1 MDKVIHSK
9 EIAQER
15 VEWGKR
21 YTYFKKNLLLVEE
34 SFLQCEEE
42 SLVEE
47 VCPPSSSPQ
56 CKSTFK
62 LQLGWISMG
71 ERVAKHGEK
80 LYLKNQEL

>member
-47 VCPPSSSPQ
+47 AYLPPLQNASPPSSYIQDGEVWEREQPSME
-56 CKSTFK
+56 KSYT
-62 LQLGWISMG
+62 
-71 ERVAKHGEK
+71 
-80 LYLKNQEL
+80 

>member
-1 MDKVIHSK
+1 MRWTRLYLKLNNLINLEMDKVIHSK

-47 VCPPSSSPQ
+47 VCLPLLHNASPPSSYS
-56 CKSTFK
+56 
-62 LQLGWISMG
+62 
-71 ERVAKHGEK
+71 
-80 LYLKNQEL
+80 